1 MLIVEW
7 FDHCWCTKIGV
18 IRRDSA
24 VFATKKARAWP
35 ASIMD
40 GSVRLTVVD
49 VPLFGWF
56 WPWSAAI
63 EAAVG
68 VLLSGHGGLMA
79 VAAVPPVLAA

>member
-1 MLIVEW
+1 M
-7 FDHCWCTKIGV
+7 HQN
-18 IRRDSA
+18 RRDKARFSRICY
-24 VFATKKARAWP
+24 KKARAWP

-56 WPWSAAI
+56 WSWSAAI
-63 EAAVG
+63 EAAVS